1 MTTRQNPSNQQ
12 NLHQWELYNSGP
24 RERRMN
30 VVSETVTI
38 YGEAPSG
45 AHEAEPRWVI
55 WKETLDASGR
65 IIKEY
70 AQDGVNTL
78 HWIYNEGAFDPVPD
92 LSGKPYYIELDN
104 NIVYDG
110 MGAGLPVAN
119 ITVFDIDDAFHTI
132 QIAFDPFNKFQVSGN
147 VLLLQDSVQL
157 IDIAYP
163 LKLRAIDDDGNS
175 YDQIFAIYV
184 QEMLPGTPTNLIG
197 ELNEFEEAVVASGA
211 TATLV
216 SYIVPSDRELRL
228 RIADC
233 FGKNRGRFWVELDGE
248 KIAEKETSWTYYETK
263 FDFENFELPSD
274 SLLEIK
280 VENKGDEPTNFNA
293 RLRGYQYAV

>member
-1 MTTRQNPSNQQ
+1 MTTRQNPSDQQ
-12 NLHQWELYNSGP
+12 NLHQWELYNSTP

-70 AQDGVNTL
+70 AQDGKNTL
-78 HWIYNEGAFDPVPD
+78 YWIYNEGAFDPVPD

-119 ITVFDIDDAFHTI
+119 ISVFDIDDTSHTI
-132 QIAFDPFNKFQVSGN
+132 QVVFDPFNKFQVSGN

-157 IDIAYP
+157 IDVAYP
-163 LKLRAIDDDGNS
+163 LRLRAIDDDGNS

-184 QEMLPGTPTNLIG
+184 QEMPPVTPSNFIG
-197 ELNEFEEAVVASGA
+197 ELNEYQEDTLTAAS
-211 TATLV
+211 TATIID
-216 SYIVPSDRELRL
+216 YTVPSDRKLRL
-228 RIADC
+228 RILEC
-233 FGKNRGRFWVELDGE
+233 FGKNVGAYEVLLDGDR
-248 KIAEKETSWTYYETK
+248 IGYKETYWTRYETE
-263 FDFENFELPSD
+263 FDFENFEVPSG
-274 SLLEIK
+274 SNIQIK
-280 VENKGDEPTNFNA
+280 ATNKGHHTGLFNA
-293 RLRGYQYAV
+293 RLRGYQYAI